1 MMNAISAYDG
11 RDGRVDRGADP
22 RPARYDEKRSIF
34 VAL

>member
-1 MMNAISAYDG
+1 MMNAISAY
-11 RDGRVDRGADP
+11 DGRVDRGADP